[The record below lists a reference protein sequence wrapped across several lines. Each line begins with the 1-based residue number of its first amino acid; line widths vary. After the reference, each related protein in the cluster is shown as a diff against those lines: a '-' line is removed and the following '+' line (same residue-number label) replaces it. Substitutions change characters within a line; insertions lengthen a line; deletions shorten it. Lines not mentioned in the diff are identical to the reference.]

1 MNLICIIKES
11 KFKRKGI
18 FIMNNNEMI
27 QRKIDTGNLLHI
39 NGKILRTLNVI
50 SESRCRLSSLEYSFG
65 YIEHDSFVNSV
76 RYLNMSGYVEL
87 KDCWTKKTIS
97 FKESKFDDTEISLT
111 AKGIRVLCG
120 VLEDECVEV

>member
-1 MNLICIIKES
+1 
-11 KFKRKGI
+11 
-18 FIMNNNEMI
+18 MNNNEMI
-27 QRKIDTGNLLHI
+27 QRKINTGNLVHI

-50 SESRCRLSSLEYSFG
+50 SESKCQLSSLEYSFG
-65 YIEHDSFVNSV
+65 DIEHDSFVNSV
-76 RYLNMSGYVEL
+76 KYLNMSGYVEL

-97 FKESKFDDTEISLT
+97 FKERKFDDTEISLT

>member
-39 NGKILRTLNVI
+39 NEKILRTLNVI
-50 SESRCRLSSLEYSFG
+50 SESRCRLSSLEIF
-65 YIEHDSFVNSV
+65 IW
-76 RYLNMSGYVEL
+76 RY
-87 KDCWTKKTIS
+87 
-97 FKESKFDDTEISLT
+97 
-111 AKGIRVLCG
+111 
-120 VLEDECVEV
+120 

>member
-1 MNLICIIKES
+1 
-11 KFKRKGI
+11 
-18 FIMNNNEMI
+18 MNNNEMI
-27 QRKIDTGNLLHI
+27 QRKIDTGNLVHI
-39 NGKILRTLNVI
+39 NRKVLRSLNVI
-50 SESRCRLSSLEYSFG
+50 SESKCQLSSLEYSFG
-65 YIEHDSFVNSV
+65 DIKHDSFVNSV
-76 RYLNMSGYVEL
+76 KYLNMSGYVEL